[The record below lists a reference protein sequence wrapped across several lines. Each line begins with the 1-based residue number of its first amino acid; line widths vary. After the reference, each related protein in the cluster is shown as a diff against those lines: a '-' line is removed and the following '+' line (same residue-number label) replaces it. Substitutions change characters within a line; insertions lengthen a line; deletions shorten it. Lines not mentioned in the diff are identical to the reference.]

1 MVNKDDTIQLFDL
14 SSSVQIKNKYKVG
27 LNKILDESSFVLGS
41 EVSSFEVN
49 FSRFIGS
56 KYSLGV
62 NSGTDALEICLRNL
76 EIGAGDEVIVP
87 SFSFFAT
94 SEVVLKVGAQPIYC
108 DINTT
113 DLTMDIS
120 HLENLITNK
129 TKAIIP
135 VHLFG
140 NAANLSMIK
149 RFTIGNS
156 IKIIEDVAQAFGS
169 KQHSKYLGTIG
180 HYGCFSFY
188 PTKNLGG
195 WGDGGL
201 VSFQTKRHYDNLA
214 SLRNHGSKKSYF
226 HEKVGLNSRLDSLQ
240 ALILNIKLI
249 EIAKDLKMRV
259 RNNGNLSEGL
269 NKDIYK
275 IHSQPNQPMNVFPI
289 TLKNEGST
297 NKVKKLLKKNNI
309 SFGNYYP
316 IGLHEFPI
324 SEFIQNKS
332 EFKNTEIIK
341 KTIITLPCHP
351 KLNIA
356 QIDKIVNILNTV

>member
-14 SSSVQIKNKYKVG
+14 SSSVQIKNKYRAG
-27 LNKILDESSFVLGS
+27 LNKILDESSFVLGD
-41 EVSSFEVN
+41 EVNSFEVN

-94 SEVVLKVGAQPIYC
+94 SEVVLRVGAQPIYC

-113 DLTMDIS
+113 DLTMDIG

-169 KQHSKYLGTIG
+169 KQQSKYLGTIG

-201 VSFQTKRHYDNLA
+201 VSFQTKKHYDN
-214 SLRNHGSKKSYF
+214 SIFEKSW
-226 HEKVGLNSRLDSLQ
+226 
-240 ALILNIKLI
+240 I
-249 EIAKDLKMRV
+249 
-259 RNNGNLSEGL
+259 
-269 NKDIYK
+269 
-275 IHSQPNQPMNVFPI
+275 
-289 TLKNEGST
+289 
-297 NKVKKLLKKNNI
+297 
-309 SFGNYYP
+309 
-316 IGLHEFPI
+316 
-324 SEFIQNKS
+324 
-332 EFKNTEIIK
+332 
-341 KTIITLPCHP
+341 
-351 KLNIA
+351 
-356 QIDKIVNILNTV
+356 